1 MSLLRFLLY
10 SPMRRRIRI
19 LQARLELLSDRLDRM
34 EKRLEESRFPDPD
47 TREKL
52 RAALGKT
59 LTLQIDSSL
68 IRGTLVSVQYHSLE
82 LQDETGQWIT
92 VPVSRITAV
101 TFDD

>member
-10 SPMRRRIRI
+10 SPMRRRLRI
-19 LQARLELLSDRLDRM
+19 LQARLELLSDRLERM
-34 EKRLEESRFPDPD
+34 EKHLEESRFLDPA

-59 LTLQIDSSL
+59 VALQMDASS

-82 LQDETGQWIT
+82 MKNEAGQMIT

-101 TFDD
+101 MFDD